1 MHPTPDSTLS
11 LPLQAV
17 TNPAF
22 PYDARLEHAR
32 RFLASRGI
40 TAVRPVYGARSKSPT
55 LNDRLGA
62 RPTTRFDGQR
72 AANDDGRAGALRSGD
87 SAA

>member
-1 MHPTPDSTLS
+1 MHPTHDSTLS

-22 PYDARLEHAR
+22 PYDARIEQAR

-62 RPTTRFDGQR
+62 RPATSFDGHR
-72 AANDDGRAGALRSGD
+72 AANDDDRARAPRSEHD
-87 SAA
+87 AA

>member
-1 MHPTPDSTLS
+1 MHPTDDPTLS

-22 PYDARLEHAR
+22 PYESRLEHAR

-62 RPTTRFDGQR
+62 RPATRFDGHR
-72 AANDDGRAGALRSGD
+72 AANDDDRAHPPRSGD